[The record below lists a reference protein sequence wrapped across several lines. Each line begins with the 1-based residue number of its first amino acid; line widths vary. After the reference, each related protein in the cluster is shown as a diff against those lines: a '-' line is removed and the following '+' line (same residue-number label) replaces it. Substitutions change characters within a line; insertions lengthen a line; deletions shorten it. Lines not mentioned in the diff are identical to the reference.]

1 MTGTRDGSDTT
12 EASSP
17 TPLEVHPEDRFTWER
32 IVMRARLDGVIT
44 GRRNTAGQITRGGVS
59 GALFKVVAL
68 VFAAHADEDGSNI
81 RPGDMRVAILAE
93 VHPQTVKAVRG
104 KLTELGL
111 LTQTGRYR
119 HTPMYRLTLPADLT
133 ELVEVL
139 SPTDVVE
146 TAKAMRAKVRDA
158 KSTARNGYATGSPK
172 DEAMGTPAANPKP
185 PDDPPDGPGSGYAS
199 GYPQTENGYASGADM
214 GKPLAHRYQP
224 LTRQQQMTNHNTA
237 GVDLRTTVTHPE
249 TPAPPTTP
257 NHASPPPRC
266 EHGLTTATRTDGRP
280 ACTLCRVTA
289 DRSLNVTTDPDAEHL
304 ATVTDIRTWEA
315 S

>member
-1 MTGTRDGSDTT
+1 MTHDNTESQAPPRD
-12 EASSP
+12 
-17 TPLEVHPEDRFTWER
+17 TPEVHPEDRFTWER

-44 GRRNTAGQITRGGVS
+44 GRGKRNEETGRLTRGGVS

-93 VHPQTVKAVRG
+93 VHPQTVKAVRD
-104 KLTELGL
+104 KLIALGL

-133 ELVEVL
+133 ELIEVL
-139 SPTDVVE
+139 TPADVVD
-146 TAKAMRAKVRDA
+146 TAKAMRAKLRDA
-158 KSTARNGYATGSPK
+158 KATARNGYATGSPK
-172 DEAMGTPAANPKP
+172 QEATGTPPAYPNPPEDPPDAPKTEYGYAGGTDMGTPVDN
-185 PDDPPDGPGSGYAS
+185 
-199 GYPQTENGYASGADM
+199 
-214 GKPLAHRYQP
+214 RYQP
-224 LTRQQQMTNHNTA
+224 LTGQQQMTNHNTA
-237 GVDLRTTVTHPE
+237 GVDLRTTVTHP
-249 TPAPPTTP
+249 TTRAQPQTP

-266 EHGLTTATRTDGRP
+266 EHGLTTATRADGRP
-280 ACTLCRVTA
+280 ACALCRITA
-289 DRSLNVTTDPDAEHL
+289 ARSLTVTEPEDPTPL